1 VTLRPYAP
9 PRIGH
14 ARSKVILD
22 VLWRWRERSG
32 YDVVLARMPY
42 LKPAP
47 QLIECDR

>member
-1 VTLRPYAP
+1 
-9 PRIGH
+9 
-14 ARSKVILD
+14 VIFE

-32 YDVVLARMPY
+32 YDVVLARNITDVDDKITVPY